1 MIKAL
6 KLQKALGLIILGVLT
21 LIASQIMSNQKMTGS
36 NFVLGTSGAFLMIG
50 ALMFLYPI
58 FFAKKVEGEEE
69 KVELQPLDKE
79 PVEDRSSEI
88 N

>member
-6 KLQKALGLIILGVLT
+6 KLQKALGLIILGVLAF
-21 LIASQIMSNQKMTGS
+21 IASQIMSSNKIDGS
-36 NFVLGTSGAFLMIG
+36 NFILGVSGGILIIG

-58 FFAKKVEGEEE
+58 FFAKKVDSEGE

-79 PVEDRSSEI
+79 PVEGDRSGD
-88 N
+88 